1 MIELAWPWAFLLL
14 PVPLLVRLWAHQKAA
29 DAALTA
35 PGERPGLLHPAPGHL
50 SAAFAVGKSR
60 TARGERLRVL
70 LLAVCWTC
78 LVLALARPQWLEE
91 HREAVSRGYDLV
103 LAVDGSRSME
113 ALDFTVQGR
122 QVSRMAVVKG
132 VVDRFIAGREGDRVG
147 LIIFGDEAYML
158 SPLTVD
164 VDAVRA
170 LLAEIPARVAGDG
183 TSIGDAIGLAVKKLR
198 DRPEGS
204 RVLVLATDGKN
215 TAGTLPPRIAAQL
228 AASHG
233 VRIHAIGVGR
243 DGYLPVVEGG
253 RVQRQRMEIDE
264 ELLREVATTTGGAY
278 FRAIDAHALDGI
290 YGHIDAMESSEA
302 DTRSVWL
309 PMPLYRWPLAAG
321 MATLLVLG
329 LFPDCYRRRLQQRAA
344 S

>member
-1 MIELAWPWAFLLL
+1 MIELAWPWALSLL
-14 PVPLLVRLWAHQKAA
+14 PVPLLVRLWAPGNVN
-29 DAALTA
+29 DAAGS
-35 PGERPGLLHPAPGHL
+35 GERSALLHPAPANL
-50 SAAFAVGKSR
+50 STSFAFGRPR
-60 TARGERLRVL
+60 TARGERLRL
-70 LLAVCWTC
+70 LFLGVCWAS

-91 HREAVSRGYDLV
+91 HREAVSRGYDLM

-132 VVDRFIAGREGDRVG
+132 VVDRFIAEREGDRVG
-147 LIIFGDEAYML
+147 LIIFGDEAFML

-198 DRPEGS
+198 ERPEGS

-215 TAGTLPPRIAAQL
+215 TAGTLPPRVAAEL
-228 AASHG
+228 AATHG

-243 DGYLPVVEGG
+243 DGFLPVVEGG

-264 ELLREVATTTGGAY
+264 DLLREVAALTGGAY
-278 FRAIDAHALDGI
+278 FRAIDADALDGI
-290 YGHIDAMESSEA
+290 YRHIDGMESSEA
-302 DTRSVWL
+302 QIRSVWL
-309 PMPLYRWPLAAG
+309 PRPLYRWPLAAG
-321 MATLLVLG
+321 MLALLLLG
-329 LFPDCYRRRLQQRAA
+329 LFPDGCWRHVRRTAA
-344 S
+344 T